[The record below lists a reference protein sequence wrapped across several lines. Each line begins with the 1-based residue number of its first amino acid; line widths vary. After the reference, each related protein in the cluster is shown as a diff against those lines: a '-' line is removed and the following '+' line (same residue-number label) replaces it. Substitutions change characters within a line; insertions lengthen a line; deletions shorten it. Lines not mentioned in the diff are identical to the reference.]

1 MAKTNAQ
8 NLPNKKEELLNHPDH
23 LKREFS
29 QLYIAKVTGDTWSEL
44 SKICTLHEYIAL
56 ILTIINQTQE
66 ENLRKFHQPQDLL
79 PKKVHALNPR
89 LNKHREFWRPWRSTW
104 SSSHRRHTTVGTH
117 SRGRSTG
124 LNKAYSE
131 WECGGVGRGREA
143 SSCTG
148 CEGGGRGHNPR
159 NVGSV

>member
-89 LNKHREFWRPWRSTW
+89 LNKHREF
-104 SSSHRRHTTVGTH
+104 
-117 SRGRSTG
+117 
-124 LNKAYSE
+124 
-131 WECGGVGRGREA
+131 
-143 SSCTG
+143 
-148 CEGGGRGHNPR
+148 
-159 NVGSV
+159 